1 MGHPKRV
8 APDEQRDEATGA
20 GPVQRTSQ
28 GPFGKA
34 AVLCAPLI
42 YVECSEHRARRK
54 KYNDAA
60 IVVEEARRELRGDAV
75 QVRMYC
81 CQVTVPPTHPC
92 PPPALLVRR
101 PTPSLIQVSFASD
114 IWSENQ
120 VALLGVGCWQV
131 DTTLTQGIG
140 GRGVT
145 GGEAGALPW
154 RGVGGR
160 AWS

>member
-28 GPFGKA
+28 GPLDKA

-54 KYNDAA
+54 TYNDAA

-75 QVRMYC
+75 RVRIC
-81 CQVTVPPTHPC
+81 AARC
-92 PPPALLVRR
+92 PSPGLTPALPL
-101 PTPSLIQVSFASD
+101 PSSS
-114 IWSENQ
+114 
-120 VALLGVGCWQV
+120 VAP
-131 DTTLTQGIG
+131 
-140 GRGVT
+140 
-145 GGEAGALPW
+145 LP
-154 RGVGGR
+154 
-160 AWS
+160 S